1 MSRGVTPV
9 EVGELGVIPGFSE
22 VPQGELEWFAA
33 QLTVRELAAGEP
45 YHAQGDPAPGLQL
58 VLRGLLQLVRREAGK
73 ETGSY
78 LLEPGEISG
87 RLPFSRMR
95 VQGVSALAL
104 SDTRVAELAAERF
117 PDLGTRAPAILELL
131 VHEMLDRTQ
140 EYTRM
145 GAQREKLMSLGT
157 MAAGLAHEINNPA
170 SAARRA
176 AQNLQGTL
184 QAFDRHSSAIL
195 STVLFREVPADS
207 DPFAPLYAAMTL
219 DGDDLNPLERGDLED
234 DLGDWLTARDVPDPW
249 DVAATLVS
257 GGLNR
262 AVMERV
268 ADALVPEQVTNFL
281 GWVPKDVELRLLAQE
296 LAESTV
302 RISDLVGA
310 MKAYS
315 YMDQGLDKQEVD
327 LREGVINTLIILK
340 HRWRKKSVRLVK
352 EFADVPKITAYGSEL
367 NQVWTNLLSNAV
379 DAVLEGGT
387 ITVRLTHDRAAGVAC
402 VDIIDD
408 GPGVPE
414 ALQSRIFEP
423 FFTTK
428 GVGEGT
434 GMGLDI
440 ANRIVRAR
448 HRGTLQL
455 TSRPGYTCFRVR
467 LPY

>member
-1 MSRGVTPV
+1 MIGAS
-9 EVGELGVIPGFSE
+9 ELGVVPGFAE
-22 VPQGELEWFAA
+22 VPRTELEWFAA
-33 QLTVRELAAGEP
+33 QLEPRDLEAGEH
-45 YHAQGDPAPGLQL
+45 YHSQGEPSPGLQI

-73 ETGSY
+73 EVGTY
-78 LLEPGEISG
+78 LLEPGEMGG

-95 VQGVSALAL
+95 VQGTSAVAL
-104 SDTRVAELAAERF
+104 TGTRVAELGAERF
-117 PDLGTRAPAILELL
+117 TELGTCAPTVLELL

-176 AQNLQGTL
+176 AQSLQETL
-184 QAFDRHSSAIL
+184 GAFDRHSSGIL
-195 STVLFREVPADS
+195 SEVLFRETPAGA
-207 DPFAPLYAAMTL
+207 DPFGPLYAAMTL
-219 DGDDLNPLERGDLED
+219 DGDDLNPLERGDKEDELGEWLEER
-234 DLGDWLTARDVPDPW
+234 GVRDAW

-257 GGLNR
+257 GGLSKS
-262 AVMERV
+262 VMQGIT
-268 ADALVPEQVTNFL
+268 AALVPEQVTNFL
-281 GWVPKDVELRLLAQE
+281 GWVPKDVELRLLAKE

-315 YMDQGLDKQEVD
+315 YMDQGLEQQEVD
-327 LREGVINTLIILK
+327 LKEGIINTLIILK
-340 HRWRKKSVRLVK
+340 HRWRKKDVRIVK
-352 EFADVPKITAYGSEL
+352 EFEGVPKLTAYGSEL

-379 DAVLEGGT
+379 DAVAEGGT
-387 ITVRLTHDRAAGVAC
+387 ITIRLGHDRAAEVAC

-440 ANRIVRAR
+440 ANRIVRGR

-455 TSRPGYTCFRVR
+455 VSRPGYTCFRVR
-467 LPY
+467 LPFQR